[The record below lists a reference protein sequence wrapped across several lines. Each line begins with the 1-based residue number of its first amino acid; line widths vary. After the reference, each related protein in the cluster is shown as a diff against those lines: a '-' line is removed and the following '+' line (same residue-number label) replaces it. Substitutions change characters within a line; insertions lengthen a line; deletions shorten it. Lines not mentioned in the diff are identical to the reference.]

1 MDTETVLEIIAMLDA
16 RLQHI
21 EKLFNG
27 EIDEDFDKAYECG
40 KRDGLEEIRDHLQ
53 GYIESLVAQ
62 VEGT

>member
-1 MDTETVLEIIAMLDA
+1 MDTETVLQIIAMLDA
-16 RLQHI
+16 KLQDI

-40 KRDGLEEIRDHLQ
+40 KSNGLEEIRDYLQ